1 MPDSELPRAEVKRP
15 RHSRHVLMLVGIV
28 AGALLGL
35 LANELVTRGYVDKNV
50 IDGVIEWAAFPAGQ
64 IFLRLLIM
72 LSIPLIFSAL
82 VSGIAEL
89 EPKALGRMGL
99 RTLGF
104 TTIVSALAVITG
116 LALVIGLAPG
126 EGDNRALVRLAE
138 ELAAGKPPVKPAEG
152 AGITGVVTMIPTNP
166 IAAAA
171 NDNTLGVIIFAL
183 VLGVG
188 LAVVRTETSARLREA
203 ISGLNE
209 VCTWLVDVVMRIAPI
224 GVAGLLFASFANL
237 GIGLLERIGAYVGVV
252 VFALAFHT
260 FVTYS
265 VILQV
270 IARRSP
276 VAFFSQ
282 IRLAMATAFA
292 TSSSAATL
300 PTTLAVAERE
310 VRLPRHVSRFV
321 LTAGASMNQNG
332 TALFEGVTVL
342 FLAQVFGVDLTLGQS
357 LVVMLICV
365 LGGIGTAG
373 IPGASLP
380 VIAMM
385 MAMYGIPA
393 EGLALILGV
402 DRLLDMCRTTVNVAG
417 DLVVAACVARGEAS
431 AISSASSVYEEH

>member
-1 MPDSELPRAEVKRP
+1 
-15 RHSRHVLMLVGIV
+15 MLVGIV
-28 AGALLGL
+28 AGAALGL
-35 LANELVTRGYVDKNV
+35 GANELVANRLLAKDVVDS
-50 IDGVIEWAAFPAGQ
+50 VIEWAAFPAGQ

-72 LSIPLIFSAL
+72 LSVPLIFSAL

-89 EPKALGRMGL
+89 DPRALGRMGL

-104 TTIVSALAVITG
+104 TTLVSALAVVTG

-126 EGDNRALVRLAE
+126 EGDTTELVRLAE
-138 ELAAGKPPVKPAEG
+138 ELAAGRPPIKPAEG

-188 LAVVRTETSARLREA
+188 LAAVRTDNSARLREA
-203 ISGLNE
+203 IGGLNE
-209 VCTWLVDVVMRIAPI
+209 VCTRLVEAVMRIAPI

-237 GIGLLERIGAYVGVV
+237 GVDLLARIGAYVGVV
-252 VFALAFHT
+252 VLALVLHT
-260 FVTYS
+260 FGTYA
-265 VILQV
+265 VLLKLV
-270 IARRSP
+270 ARRSP
-276 VAFFSQ
+276 WAFFSQ
-282 IRLAMATAFA
+282 IKVAMATAFA

-300 PTTLAVAERE
+300 PTTLHVAEHD
-310 VRLPRHVSRFV
+310 VKLPRHVSRFV

-342 FLAQVFGVDLTLGQS
+342 FLAQVFDVDLTVSQS

-417 DLVVAACVARGEAS
+417 DLVVAACVARSEPA
-431 AISSASSVYEEH
+431 ET

>member
-1 MPDSELPRAEVKRP
+1 
-15 RHSRHVLMLVGIV
+15 
-28 AGALLGL
+28 
-35 LANELVTRGYVDKNV
+35 
-50 IDGVIEWAAFPAGQ
+50 
-64 IFLRLLIM
+64 
-72 LSIPLIFSAL
+72 
-82 VSGIAEL
+82 
-89 EPKALGRMGL
+89 
-99 RTLGF
+99 
-104 TTIVSALAVITG
+104 
-116 LALVIGLAPG
+116 
-126 EGDNRALVRLAE
+126 
-138 ELAAGKPPVKPAEG
+138 
-152 AGITGVVTMIPTNP
+152 
-166 IAAAA
+166 
-171 NDNTLGVIIFAL
+171 
-183 VLGVG
+183 
-188 LAVVRTETSARLREA
+188 VVRTDNSRRLREA

-209 VCTWLVDVVMRIAPI
+209 VCIWLVDVVMRIAPI

-252 VFALAFHT
+252 VFALAFHN

-265 VILQV
+265 VLV
-270 IARRSP
+270 KLIARRSP

-300 PTTLAVAERE
+300 PTTLAVAEKE
-310 VRLPRHVSRFV
+310 VGLPRHVSRFV

-342 FLAQVFGVDLTLGQS
+342 FLAQVFGVDLTVGQS
-357 LVVMLICV
+357 LVVMLICI
-365 LGGIGTAG
+365 LGGVGTAG

-417 DLVVAACVARGEAS
+417 DLVVAACVARGEPPTEAVTVEPVTTES
-431 AISSASSVYEEH
+431 